1 MESQCC
7 RLDQLIHIEHV
18 YAVAF
23 MRLCAVLSLERPLRN
38 TCYWFEVFYN
48 SVHNTRK
55 ITPLLV
61 TPTQL
66 LPFTRMEKHRSK
78 VKFHNFCKTKKKKTP
93 ENITPAFS
101 QL

>member
-23 MRLCAVLSLERPLRN
+23 MRLCAVLSLARSLRN
-38 TCYWFEVFYN
+38 TCYWFEVFHY
-48 SVHNTRK
+48 SVHNTGK
-55 ITPLLV
+55 IRSLRV

-66 LPFTRMEKHRSK
+66 LPEETFTRMEKHRSK
-78 VKFHNFCKTKKKKTP
+78 VKFHNFCKTKKKKKP
-93 ENITPAFS
+93 
-101 QL
+101 